1 MVAILDFYG
10 SGYLVR
16 CLGPVFT
23 GANKTALTSNLIL
36 SKNQEIKNS
45 NTVVAL
51 VQAANVG

>member
-16 CLGPVFT
+16 SLGPVFT